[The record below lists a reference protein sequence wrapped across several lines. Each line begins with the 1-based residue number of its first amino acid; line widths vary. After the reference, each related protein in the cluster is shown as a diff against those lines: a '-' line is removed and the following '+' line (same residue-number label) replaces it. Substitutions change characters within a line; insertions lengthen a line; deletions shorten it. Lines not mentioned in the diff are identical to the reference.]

1 MKMRNGV
8 FMMCGRFSLTEDI
21 SALQQYFD
29 FEISE
34 EFSARYNI
42 APSQRILTVISDG
55 HERRAGTMKWGLV
68 PFWAK
73 DEKIGYKMINAR
85 AEGIDEKPSF
95 KHAFKRRRC
104 LVVADGFYEWKK
116 QEDGNKQ
123 PYRFIMRDKKPFA
136 FAGLWETWKKGEQP
150 LHSCTIITTT
160 PNEVTEDVHDR
171 MPVIL
176 HQDSYDLWL
185 NPKNDDTEHLKSLL
199 VPYPANEMDLYPVST
214 MVNSQKNDIADI
226 LTPLNSM

>member
-1 MKMRNGV
+1 
-8 FMMCGRFSLTEDI
+8 MCGRFSLAEDI

-34 EFSARYNI
+34 EISPRFNI
-42 APSQRILTVISDG
+42 APSQRILTVISNG
-55 HERRAGTMKWGLV
+55 QNRRGGTMKWGLV

-73 DEKIGYKMINAR
+73 DERIGYKMINAR

-104 LVVADGFYEWKK
+104 LVMADGFYDWKR
-116 QEDGNKQ
+116 QDDGNKQ
-123 PYRFIMRDKKPFA
+123 PYRFITKEKKPLA

-160 PNEVTEDVHDR
+160 PNEVTKDVHD
-171 MPVIL
+171 
-176 HQDSYDLWL
+176 L
-185 NPKNDDTEHLKSLL
+185 NAGYSSPG
-199 VPYPANEMDLYPVST
+199 
-214 MVNSQKNDIADI
+214 
-226 LTPLNSM
+226 

>member
-1 MKMRNGV
+1 MGNEV
-8 FMMCGRFSLTEDI
+8 FLMCGRFSLTEDI
-21 SALQQYFD
+21 SILQQYFD

-34 EFSARYNI
+34 EITPRYNI
-42 APSQRILTVISDG
+42 APSQRVLTVLSDG
-55 HERRAGTMKWGLV
+55 QERRAGTMKWGLV

-104 LVVADGFYEWKK
+104 LILTNGFYEWKK

-123 PYRFIMRDKKPFA
+123 PYRFVMKDNKPFA
-136 FAGLWETWKKGEQP
+136 FAGLWETWKKGEKP

-160 PNEVTEDVHDR
+160 PNKITEDVHDR

-185 NPKNDDTEHLKSLL
+185 NPKNNDTEHLKSLL
-199 VPYPANEMDLYPVST
+199 VPYPAEEMDLYPVST
-214 MVNSQKNDIADI
+214 MVNSPKNDIAEI
-226 LTPLNSM
+226 LAPLNSL

>member
-1 MKMRNGV
+1 
-8 FMMCGRFSLTEDI
+8 MCGRFSLAEDI
-21 SALQQYFD
+21 SVLQQYFD

-34 EFSARYNI
+34 EISPRFNI

-55 HERRAGTMKWGLV
+55 QDRRAGTMKWGLV
-68 PFWAK
+68 PSWAK

-95 KHAFKRRRC
+95 KHAFRRRRC
-104 LVVADGFYEWKK
+104 LIISDGFYEWKK
-116 QEDGNKQ
+116 HEDGNKQ
-123 PYRFIMRDKKPFA
+123 PYRFIMKDKRPFA
-136 FAGLWETWKKGEQP
+136 FAGLWETWKKGKQP
-150 LHSCTIITTT
+150 LHTCTIITTT

-176 HQDSYDLWL
+176 HQDSYDLWM

-199 VPYPANEMDLYPVST
+199 VPYPADEMDLYPVST
-214 MVNSQKNDIADI
+214 LVNSPKNDLAEI
-226 LTPLNSM
+226 LAPLNSL

>member
-1 MKMRNGV
+1 
-8 FMMCGRFSLTEDI
+8 MCGRFSLTEDI
-21 SALQQYFD
+21 SILQQYFD

-34 EFSARYNI
+34 EITPRYNI
-42 APSQRILTVISDG
+42 APSQRVLTVLSDG
-55 HERRAGTMKWGLV
+55 QERRAGTMKWGLV

-104 LVVADGFYEWKK
+104 LILTNGFYEWKK

-123 PYRFIMRDKKPFA
+123 PYRFVMKDNKPFA
-136 FAGLWETWKKGEQP
+136 FAGLWETWKKGEKP

-160 PNEVTEDVHDR
+160 PNKITEDVHDR

-185 NPKNDDTEHLKSLL
+185 NPKNNDTEHLKSLL
-199 VPYPANEMDLYPVST
+199 VPYPAEEMDLYPVST
-214 MVNSQKNDIADI
+214 MVNSPKNDIAEI
-226 LTPLNSM
+226 LAPLNSL

>member
-1 MKMRNGV
+1 
-8 FMMCGRFSLTEDI
+8 MCGRFSLTEDI
-21 SALQQYFD
+21 SALQQYFN
-29 FEISE
+29 FEIAE
-34 EFSARYNI
+34 EITPRYNI
-42 APSQRILTVISDG
+42 APSQRILTIISDG
-55 HERRAGTMKWGLV
+55 QNRRAGTMKWGLV
-68 PFWAK
+68 PFWAN

-104 LVVADGFYEWKK
+104 LIVANGFYEWKK

-123 PYRFIMRDKKPFA
+123 PYHFIMKNKKPFA

-199 VPYPANEMDLYPVST
+199 VPFPAEEMDLYPVST
-214 MVNSQKNDIADI
+214 MD
-226 LTPLNSM
+226 

>member
-1 MKMRNGV
+1 
-8 FMMCGRFSLTEDI
+8 MCGRFSLAEDI

-34 EFSARYNI
+34 EISPRFNI

-55 HERRAGTMKWGLV
+55 QKRRAGTMKWGLV

-104 LVVADGFYEWKK
+104 LILTHGFYEWKK

-123 PYRFIMRDKKPFA
+123 PYRFIMKDKKPFA

-199 VPYPANEMDLYPVST
+199 VPYPAEEMDLYPVST
-214 MVNSQKNDIADI
+214 MVNSPKNDISYI
-226 LTPLNSM
+226 LSQLNSK

>member
-1 MKMRNGV
+1 
-8 FMMCGRFSLTEDI
+8 
-21 SALQQYFD
+21 
-29 FEISE
+29 
-34 EFSARYNI
+34 
-42 APSQRILTVISDG
+42 
-55 HERRAGTMKWGLV
+55 MKWGLV

-73 DEKIGYKMINAR
+73 DDKIGYKMINAR

-95 KHAFKRRRC
+95 KYAFKRRRC
-104 LVVADGFYEWKK
+104 LILTNGFYEWKK

-123 PYRFIMRDKKPFA
+123 PYRFVIKDNKPFA

-160 PNEVTEDVHDR
+160 PNEITEDVHDR

-185 NPKNDDTEHLKSLL
+185 NPKNNDTEHLKS
-199 VPYPANEMDLYPVST
+199 YNGKIT
-214 MVNSQKNDIADI
+214 
-226 LTPLNSM
+226 